1 MNAHKIVL
9 LGPPGAGKGTQ
20 AALLAKELNIAH
32 IATGDILREEV
43 KRATPLGRAAKAYM
57 DCGELV
63 PDNVIIN
70 IVKGKLAQLDGFV
83 LDGFPRTLKQAQ
95 ALEGLKID
103 VAVNIKLSR
112 EELIERLSARRV
124 CQHCGRNYNL
134 RSEPPGRDLI
144 CDGCG
149 GHLITRSDDQPEV
162 IARRYDVY
170 QQESAPVVE
179 FYRKK
184 GILIEIEGNR
194 AIEAVFQE
202 MLRSVQIQLAS

>member
-1 MNAHKIVL
+1 MSARRIII

-20 AALLAKELNIAH
+20 AALLAKKLNIPH

-43 KRATPLGRAAKAYM
+43 KHATPLGLHAKRYM
-57 DCGELV
+57 DGGELV
-63 PDNVIIN
+63 PDDVIID
-70 IVKGKLAQLDGFV
+70 IVKGKLAKQNGFV

-103 VAVNIKLSR
+103 LALNIELSR
-112 EELIERLSARRV
+112 DELIERLSARRV
-124 CQHCGRNYNL
+124 CQRCGRNYNL
-134 RSEPPGRDLI
+134 RSEPPKNDSI
-144 CDGCG
+144 CDSCG
-149 GHLITRSDDQPEV
+149 GGLSERSDDRPDV

-184 GILIEIEGNR
+184 SILREIDGSR
-194 AIEAVFQE
+194 AIEAVFE
-202 MLRSVQIQLAS
+202 EILALLSAY